1 MVVVAYNI
9 SEAALIEKYR
19 RGEVQGVSTTE
30 AQNFYYLPVRIT
42 GTGQTLRY
50 DENNKEY
57 FIEDRLKTAFFTP
70 EILNSCKHLPI
81 TLGHPGGMLNS
92 KTFRN
97 ALVIGQTVDAWI
109 EKEEIWGLAKIYA
122 YEFLDKIGKSIS
134 STSPG
139 ILSFNIGKIQGVHQE
154 APLEINHL
162 AFVEKGHWDQK
173 KGGPP
178 FKIEHNLDFNKRKEY
193 NNVNDVLVL
202 HESFNASV
210 EEKGRDMENEKTLEK
225 GKEKMKEKK
234 DEEILEEEKKLDE
247 KDEEILNEDEDEDE
261 DEDEEILEEEK
272 KLDEKDEEILEEDED
287 EEILEEDEDEEIL
300 EEDEEEII
308 LNEEETKLDSAR
320 REVISQLR
328 YLCDSAHPSLRIKM
342 PYIQGRETTRSVILK
357 FAKSNQN
364 FIPDKYRT
372 LLRSNLDATS
382 EGLANDLLNEMQKRI
397 QAKSNKLITKVKPS
411 GWVDSGEGYLI
422 NQDW

>member
-92 KTFRN
+92 KTFKN

-122 YEFLDKIGKSIS
+122 YEFLGKIGKSIS

-139 ILSFNIGKIQGVHQE
+139 VLSFSIGKIQGVHQE

-193 NNVNDVLVL
+193 NNVNDALVL

-247 KDEEILNEDEDEDE
+247 KDEEILN
-261 DEDEEILEEEK
+261 
-272 KLDEKDEEILEEDED
+272 
-287 EEILEEDEDEEIL
+287 
-300 EEDEEEII
+300 EDEEEII

>member
-19 RGEVQGVSTTE
+19 RGEVHGVSTTE

-92 KTFRN
+92 KTFKN

-139 ILSFNIGKIQGVHQE
+139 VLSFSIGKIQGVHQE

-173 KGGPP
+173 GGGKP

-193 NNVNDVLVL
+193 NNVNDALVL
-202 HESFNASV
+202 HESFNASA
-210 EEKGRDMENEKTLEK
+210 EEKGRGMEDGKTLEK
-225 GKEKMKEKK
+225 GKEEMKEKK

-247 KDEEILNEDEDEDE
+247 
-261 DEDEEILEEEK
+261 DEEILEEEK
-272 KLDEKDEEILEEDED
+272 KLDEDEEILDED
-287 EEILEEDEDEEIL
+287 EEILDEDEEIL
-300 EEDEEEII
+300 DEDEEILDEDEEEII

-397 QAKSNKLITKVKPS
+397 QTKSNKLITKVKPS